1 MALDFVNDGGYVVG
15 FELFLLREFDDFSGM
30 QSFFSFFFT
39 ALNFCFFCFK
49 TKERTEIEAKTCK
62 QPDNRLVYC
71 CISGHLYCA
80 VAVVAVGVVA
90 QISVSGNEV

>member
-1 MALDFVNDGGYVVG
+1 MKFVVVC
-15 FELFLLREFDDFSGM
+15 ELILLCEFDDFSGT

-62 QPDNRLVYC
+62 QPDNRLVYGGVA
-71 CISGHLYCA
+71 GHLYGA
-80 VAVVAVGVVA
+80 VAVVAIGVVA
-90 QISVSGNEV
+90 